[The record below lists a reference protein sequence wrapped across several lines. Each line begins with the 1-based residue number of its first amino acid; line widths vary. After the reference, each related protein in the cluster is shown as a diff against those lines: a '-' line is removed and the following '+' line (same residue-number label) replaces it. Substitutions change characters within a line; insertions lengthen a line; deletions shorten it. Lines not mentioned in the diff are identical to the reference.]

1 MKSHI
6 DIISAGEI
14 LIDCIGAEIASLPHT
29 REFQRFL
36 GGSPTNVA
44 VNASRLG
51 LNVALVATIGQDA
64 FGVFAGRKLETTS
77 LDTTYLRRTTDQPTS
92 VIFVSRSVTTPDF
105 IPYREADRHILP
117 EQLPDELLRNASIFH
132 TTCFALSAQPAQ
144 QTLLDAA
151 HKASRWGVQT
161 SLDLNYA
168 ARIWPD
174 REEAHRV
181 VAGYMESKPLLK
193 ISDDDALRFFGV
205 ALDDDALFAYFH
217 AHGASTI
224 CLTKGKDGV
233 VVSDREQGLL
243 RRPAETVEAVI
254 DATGAGDAFWT
265 GFLFARLKERSL
277 DDCIGA
283 AQRLAAMK
291 LQHIGK
297 IPDHPDLASLL

>member
-1 MKSHI
+1 MKRPI
-6 DIISAGEI
+6 DIISAGEL

-64 FGVFAGRKLETTS
+64 FGTFVQRKLETTT
-77 LDTTYLRRTTDQPTS
+77 LDTRYLRQTADQPTS
-92 VIFVSRSVTTPDF
+92 VIFVSRSVGTPDF

-117 EQLPDELLRNASIFH
+117 GQLPDELLRNASVFH
-132 TTCFALSAQPAQ
+132 TTCFALSAEPAR

-151 HKASRWGVQT
+151 RKASDLGAQT
-161 SLDLNYA
+161 SFDLNYA
-168 ARIWPD
+168 SRIWPD
-174 REEAHRV
+174 REEAHRI
-181 VAGYMESKPLLK
+181 VAEYMTTKPLLK
-193 ISDDDALRFFGV
+193 ISDDDALRFFGM

-217 AHGASTI
+217 GKGAATV

-233 VVSDREQGLL
+233 VVSDIENGVL
-243 RRPAETVEAVI
+243 RRPAENVEAVI

-265 GFLFARLKERSL
+265 GFLFGRLKGRPL
-277 DDCIGA
+277 DECVGS